1 MVDTAKVTLVTVVG
15 VFEVEQRLMDD
26 LKRLGVKGF
35 TRGEVDGRGVH
46 GPRMAGLSDAPNFRI
61 EMLVAARLARRIL
74 DRIAAKYAGQ
84 PVLAFQH
91 AVEAMPSEHFE

>member
-46 GPRMAGLSDAPNFRI
+46 GPRMAGLADAPNFRL
-61 EMLVAARLARRIL
+61 EMLVRASLAQRIL
-74 DRIAAKYAGQ
+74 ERIAARYAGQ
-84 PVLAFQH
+84 PVLAFLH
-91 AVEAMPSEHFE
+91 PVEAMPSEHFK